1 MPFNYFDM
9 ILLVLLVLFLLR
21 GVING
26 ILAEFFGLLGLLG
39 GLWYASHAHQDIV
52 PYLANVIR
60 RPDWREFAA
69 YGLVFFSVLL
79 AVDLLARVASK
90 ALSLASSPLDK
101 GVGAAL
107 GLVRGMVVCSVCLV
121 LLRHFVSDAPFF
133 KDSFITPWL
142 GPLLDFVRLHLPAG
156 LT

>member
-1 MPFNYFDM
+1 MPLNYFDM
-9 ILLVLLVLFLLR
+9 IVLVLLVLFLLR
-21 GVING
+21 GVMNG
-26 ILAEFFGLLGLLG
+26 ILAEFFGLLGVIG
-39 GLWYASHAHQDIV
+39 GLWYASSAYQDIV

-79 AVDLLARVASK
+79 AVELLARVASK
-90 ALSLASSPLDK
+90 ALSFASSPLDK

-133 KDSFITPWL
+133 KDSLITPWL